1 MADRH
6 KDSMIIG
13 QTPLA
18 GFGAVEGD
26 EDERMTEKQAVIL
39 RELARR
45 SREPM
50 DGGLTRGQAEERI
63 AALNERL
70 VARGMRHDDDL
81 SGAA

>member
-18 GFGAVEGD
+18 GLGAVESDAD
-26 EDERMTEKQAVIL
+26 EPMTEKQAAIL
-39 RELARR
+39 RELALRAG
-45 SREPM
+45 EPM

-63 AALNERL
+63 AALKERL
-70 VARGMRHDDDL
+70 GEA
-81 SGAA
+81 